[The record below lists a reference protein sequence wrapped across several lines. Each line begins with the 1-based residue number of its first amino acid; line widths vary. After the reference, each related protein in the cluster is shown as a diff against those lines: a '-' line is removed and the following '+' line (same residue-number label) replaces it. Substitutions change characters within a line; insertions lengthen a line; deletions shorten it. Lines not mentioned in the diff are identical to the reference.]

1 MHLIYI
7 LKYINYWCKW
17 VVYFFSLEHR
27 IVWRKNGGE
36 KNRRRD
42 LGEAMIIFRSGGKLL
57 FEKLWLE
64 SRITFSRDTRPR
76 MCSIVGTTGP
86 RCRVTFFDKI
96 VERSKTPFDILFFF
110 SFSFLQLFL
119 LILSLM
125 ILKFVKH
132 FRLLSLAR
140 RSSTFR
146 VMILF
151 CASFEWRVC
160 PLLLSPPKVEDQ

>member
-1 MHLIYI
+1 MSCL
-7 LKYINYWCKW
+7 
-17 VVYFFSLEHR
+17 FFSSLEHR

-110 SFSFLQLFL
+110 FFFFATFSFN
-119 LILSLM
+119 
-125 ILKFVKH
+125 FVADDIEVCET
-132 FRLLSLAR
+132 LPTIV
-140 RSSTFR
+140 SSKKIIN
-146 VMILF
+146 V
-151 CASFEWRVC
+151 
-160 PLLLSPPKVEDQ
+160 